1 MMDICYTILVMNE
14 DNNRTNLILQAL
26 ESDYIKDIVEF
37 NNILRND
44 SSLYDE
50 ESFLMSAKCI
60 RVHSEEKQKYILDN
74 IFDYK
79 HCVLYSIEP
88 SYGDCITFIKDLNM
102 DEPEEIIYNAL
113 NEFEKLYDEARKMNN
128 SQSESSC
135 LVYAFNNLIIK
146 DSMLDCC
153 VKYTG
158 LFENNTI
165 YILEYITADE

>member
-1 MMDICYTILVMNE
+1 MDICYTILVMSN

-26 ESDYIKDIVEF
+26 ESDYIKDVMEF
-37 NNILRND
+37 NNIFRND

-60 RVHSEEKQKYILDN
+60 RVQSEEKQKYILDN
-74 IFDYK
+74 IFEYK
-79 HCVLYSIEP
+79 HCVLYSVDS
-88 SYGDCITFIKDLNM
+88 SYGDCVMFIKDLNM
-102 DEPEEIIYNAL
+102 DEPEEIIDNAL
-113 NEFEKLYDEARKMNN
+113 NEFERLYDETRKMNN

-153 VKYTG
+153 IKYTG
-158 LFENNTI
+158 LFENGTI